1 MNFQPGDRVRFLD
14 QEGEG
19 VVVAIWGAEA
29 LVETSDGFE
38 YPFPKSALVLISST
52 SEKSEQVFKS
62 DEPEKVVLGKYGLF
76 ICYVPKGERLIEAHF
91 VNKTSYDIL
100 YSLNEER
107 GGNKLGLLSGTLD
120 SGSYVKLFSRNMEDM
135 DKWPLLDIRV
145 LYHNSRSVNPPSAA
159 FTHKVVPRLYF
170 EHKMQAPIIGKEGHV
185 YQLDGKEWQHER
197 ESLNDQ
203 LKNAFQG
210 KKLNDFDDLLNTDM
224 TLDVVDLHLEAI
236 PNAPTDLALKSILKF
251 QVTYAEKMLDMALR
265 SGIGKITF
273 IHGAGDGVLK
283 REIQKLGREH
293 PNVSSTGKADA
304 LKFGSGATF
313 LSLK

>member
-1 MNFQPGDRVRFLD
+1 MDFQPGDRVRFLD

-19 VVVAIWGAEA
+19 VVVAIRGAEA

-38 YPFPKSALVLISST
+38 YPFPKSALVLVSST
-52 SEKSEQVFKS
+52 VSKSEQVFKS
-62 DEPEKVVLGKYGLF
+62 NDPEKVVLGKYGLF
-76 ICYVPKGERLIEAHF
+76 ICYIPKGSRLIEAHF

-107 GGNKLGLLSGTLD
+107 GGNNLGLLSGTLA
-120 SGSYVKLFSRNMEDM
+120 SGSYVQLFSRNMEDL
-135 DKWPLLDIRV
+135 DKWPVLDVRV
-145 LYHNSRSVNPPSAA
+145 LYHNSKSVNPPAA
-159 FTHKVVPRLYF
+159 TFIHKVIPRLYF

-185 YQLDGKEWQHER
+185 YQLDGKEWQQER
-197 ESLNDQ
+197 ENLNDQ

-210 KKLNDFDDLLNTDM
+210 KKLSGFDDLLKADM

-236 PNAPTDLALKSILKF
+236 PDAPSDLGLKSILKF
-251 QVTYAEKMLDMALR
+251 QVNYAEKMLDMALR
-265 SGIGKITF
+265 SGLSKITF

-293 PNVSSTGKADA
+293 PNVSSTGKADSN
-304 LKFGSGATF
+304 KFGSGATF